1 MTTKNQVYDHPAYQ
15 AVLPMSGPAIT
26 GAAALGT
33 KFTAFTNQIIKSIT
47 IAATVLSTAAD
58 IWSIVK
64 VTGVGGTNTTTT
76 TQVYGTHGSA
86 AYFSNQT
93 PAGTA
98 GTATNQQVQLQQG
111 DTWWVQK
118 GADTAG
124 TYSWQVELVVL
135 PLSNFT
141 V

>member
-1 MTTKNQVYDHPAYQ
+1 MTVKSQVYDHPAYQ
-15 AVLPMSGPAIT
+15 AILPISGPAVT

-47 IAATVLSTAAD
+47 AAATTLGTAND

-64 VTGVGGTNTTTT
+64 VTGVNGTNTTTS
-76 TQVYGTHGSA
+76 TQVYGTFGSA
-86 AYFSNQT
+86 AYFANMT

-124 TYSWQVELVVL
+124 TYSWQVELAVL
-135 PLSNFT
+135 PLSNLT